1 MENVVRTIGS
11 YVVSILFFLVGI
23 NLITAYLFAG
33 EDTAQPVDILLA
45 GLVLFSLGVLTMPFI
60 LAAINRQL
68 LTVLMVIGIG
78 VSLFLGFRIYNSI
91 DSEIKYQAQKEQI
104 DATVVQR
111 LKDIRDIQTAYMEVK
126 GKYSSNWDSLR
137 AFVNQK
143 NIPQPYESGRSDSL
157 TTEQLIERG
166 KIITKAD
173 VDSVSSLFNLSP
185 SKFESKVAAGFED
198 FVIRD
203 TTYASLY
210 ELNFAKEVR
219 AQKNL
224 PTVDLDSIPYTPST
238 GKPFKIE
245 LGEIETGGVTVSTIQ
260 VTDPSPFGRKGVKI
274 EALKFGSLDAAH
286 TDGNWKD

>member
-173 VDSVSSLFNLSP
+173 VDSVASLFNLSP

-224 PTVDLDSIPYTPST
+224 PPVNLDSIPYTPST